1 MAIAFDTDDFLTAEL
16 LKGVSFILIV
26 VAMKR
31 LQPKGVL

>member
-16 LKGVSFILIV
+16 LKGISLILIV